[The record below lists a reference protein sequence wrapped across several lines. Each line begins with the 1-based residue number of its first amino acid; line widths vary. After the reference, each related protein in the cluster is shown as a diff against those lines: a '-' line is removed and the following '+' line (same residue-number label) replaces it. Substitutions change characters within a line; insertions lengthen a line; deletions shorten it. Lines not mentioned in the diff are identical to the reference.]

1 MYVYKT
7 ISEILRIVFLFIKK
21 KTRITT
27 IQMASEKT
35 NKKYNK
41 ESSSYTR
48 IEIIFTNERIFKA

>member
-1 MYVYKT
+1 
-7 ISEILRIVFLFIKK
+7 
-21 KTRITT
+21 
-27 IQMASEKT
+27 MASEKT